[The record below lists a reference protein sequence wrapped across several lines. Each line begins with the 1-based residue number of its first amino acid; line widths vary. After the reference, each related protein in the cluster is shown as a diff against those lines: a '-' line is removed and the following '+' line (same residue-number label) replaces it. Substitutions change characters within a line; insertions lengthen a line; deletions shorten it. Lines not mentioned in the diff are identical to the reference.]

1 MNEKF
6 QQLYDYIKSQDM
18 TDLGEQEF
26 YDSYSNPDKFG
37 ELFGYVKS
45 QNMTDLGEQ
54 EFFSAYF
61 GGDVEK
67 KSPNGTGEEEVME
80 SVTETE
86 TVPTGS
92 SDSSSQEVETI
103 FSGQTMGEPQE
114 EEESKPFTQPPSQ
127 RELLNTYAETGKV
140 SKDQPD
146 SVLDMEFADL
156 DAKVKAEF
164 DKAIQLRNEGSDLS
178 NEELFAKARALETE
192 VKNYK
197 KVRKGNSDIKFDFFE
212 ESLLKVNKELI
223 DQEEQEVVPFMEYHF
238 GDYGFEFEETGI
250 GDAMKIKAANGKEF
264 TTDLDPFTPFT
275 EIVEAES
282 LKKFLRDNR
291 KESDKI
297 NQSLYGNIEKQ
308 RKIGD
313 AKEVQAQLKSF
324 SEVSNQMRE
333 LKNSY
338 VTAQEA
344 YDYNNLDEAPD
355 GELFSFKDYKG
366 EDVFTTVGELREKLK
381 DSKNDLIKKNQSLSI
396 QGSQLDK
403 SIGEWYEM
411 QSERGEA
418 GLAAI
423 QTALVTGSVRI
434 GARGMENVIDI
445 GTFLASI
452 VNPYQGIGERTFKKR
467 LIELATERGVTD
479 GQFLKDYQDKKISG
493 LEFDKKYEALR
504 KDLDK
509 NIGTKVPGKRTFSK
523 GEISQPAYQ
532 KNLLSELESKIL
544 DETRKGV
551 KYDRDRGEQRE
562 INPYSQYANDPLYD
576 DELGMLEGARRAG
589 AEFLGGSTSEEWYQ
603 EAKKGFWGGAVLG
616 AFESIPAMLGP
627 APIRT
632 INMMSQVSDHVNEEM
647 ANDVDFD
654 NISEGEKR
662 AFTLPLATVVG
673 TLESLGF
680 RNVLK
685 QKGFANAMLVRAIGK
700 GGKNVTGKSF
710 AQVVKQE
717 VKSLMGQG
725 ALVLTAGGLAEF
737 ETGLLQEVADIGFK
751 QAYNAVKEKD
761 MFTTPETFTDGLIQ
775 VLKAGAQE
783 LIGGFVIGTPS
794 AISVAASKGDFT
806 GIDEATFKVFEDIRN
821 SEEVKG
827 AFVSSVKKD
836 ILDGNITKKEGQ
848 KKIDTYNQDE

>member
-1 MNEKF
+1 
-6 QQLYDYIKSQDM
+6 
-18 TDLGEQEF
+18 
-26 YDSYSNPDKFG
+26 
-37 ELFGYVKS
+37 
-45 QNMTDLGEQ
+45 
-54 EFFSAYF
+54 
-61 GGDVEK
+61 
-67 KSPNGTGEEEVME
+67 
-80 SVTETE
+80 
-86 TVPTGS
+86 
-92 SDSSSQEVETI
+92 
-103 FSGQTMGEPQE
+103 
-114 EEESKPFTQPPSQ
+114 
-127 RELLNTYAETGKV
+127 
-140 SKDQPD
+140 
-146 SVLDMEFADL
+146 
-156 DAKVKAEF
+156 
-164 DKAIQLRNEGSDLS
+164 
-178 NEELFAKARALETE
+178 
-192 VKNYK
+192 
-197 KVRKGNSDIKFDFFE
+197 
-212 ESLLKVNKELI
+212 
-223 DQEEQEVVPFMEYHF
+223 
-238 GDYGFEFEETGI
+238 
-250 GDAMKIKAANGKEF
+250 MKIKAANGKEF

-338 VTAQEA
+338 VTEKEA

-551 KYDRDRGEQRE
+551 KY
-562 INPYSQYANDPLYD
+562 Y
-576 DELGMLEGARRAG
+576 
-589 AEFLGGSTSEEWYQ
+589 
-603 EAKKGFWGGAVLG
+603 
-616 AFESIPAMLGP
+616 
-627 APIRT
+627 
-632 INMMSQVSDHVNEEM
+632 
-647 ANDVDFD
+647 
-654 NISEGEKR
+654 
-662 AFTLPLATVVG
+662 
-673 TLESLGF
+673 
-680 RNVLK
+680 
-685 QKGFANAMLVRAIGK
+685 
-700 GGKNVTGKSF
+700 
-710 AQVVKQE
+710 
-717 VKSLMGQG
+717 
-725 ALVLTAGGLAEF
+725 
-737 ETGLLQEVADIGFK
+737 
-751 QAYNAVKEKD
+751 
-761 MFTTPETFTDGLIQ
+761 
-775 VLKAGAQE
+775 
-783 LIGGFVIGTPS
+783 
-794 AISVAASKGDFT
+794 
-806 GIDEATFKVFEDIRN
+806 
-821 SEEVKG
+821 
-827 AFVSSVKKD
+827 
-836 ILDGNITKKEGQ
+836 
-848 KKIDTYNQDE
+848 